1 MKKWSNLKLFVV
13 AGNYEEFQ
21 DFVIKK
27 RMKGFSYDFV
37 YIANA
42 DELRGMSTIRGFY
55 VGTYRQR
62 EDWAEI
68 RDAIAIIKAKENHV
82 VDDLDNINIIES
94 YQNETA

>member
-1 MKKWSNLKLFVV
+1 MSRLKLFVI

-55 VGTYRQR
+55 IGTYRQR
-62 EDWAEI
+62 EDWVQI
-68 RDAIAIIKAKENHV
+68 RDAIAMIKVKENAPV
-82 VDDLDNINIIES
+82 EEEID
-94 YQNETA
+94 A

>member
-1 MKKWSNLKLFVV
+1 MKLFVV

-27 RMKGFSYDFV
+27 RIKGFSYDFV
-37 YIANA
+37 YVSNRDTI
-42 DELRGMSTIRGFY
+42 RGLDTIRGFY
-55 VGTYRQR
+55 IGTYRQR

-82 VDDLDNINIIES
+82 VDDLDDINIIES
-94 YQNETA
+94 Y

>member
-27 RMKGFSYDFV
+27 RMKGFTYDFV

-55 VGTYRQR
+55 IGTYRDR
-62 EDWAEI
+62 SDWPEI
-68 RDAIAIIKAKENHV
+68 RDAIAIIKAKENALQ
-82 VDDLDNINIIES
+82 DDLTDLMVRL
-94 YQNETA
+94 

>member
-1 MKKWSNLKLFVV
+1 MSRLKLFVV

-21 DFVIKK
+21 DFVINK

-55 VGTYRQR
+55 VGSYRQR
-62 EDWAEI
+62 QDWVEL
-68 RDAIAIIKAKENHV
+68 RDAIAIIKAKENAV
-82 VDDLDNINIIES
+82 VEEKAD
-94 YQNETA
+94 A

>member
-27 RMKGFSYDFV
+27 RMKGFTYDFV

-55 VGTYRQR
+55 IGTYRDR
-62 EDWAEI
+62 SDWSEI

-82 VDDLDNINIIES
+82 QDDLTDLPL
-94 YQNETA
+94 

>member
-1 MKKWSNLKLFVV
+1 MSRLKLFVI
-13 AGNYEEFQ
+13 AGNYAEFQ

-27 RMKGFSYDFV
+27 RMKGFSYDFI

-82 VDDLDNINIIES
+82 VDDLDDINIIES

>member
-55 VGTYRQR
+55 IGTYRDR
-62 EDWAEI
+62 LDWPEI
-68 RDAIAIIKAKENHV
+68 RDTIAIIKAKENAPV
-82 VDDLDNINIIES
+82 EEMDN
-94 YQNETA
+94 A

>member
-1 MKKWSNLKLFVV
+1 MSRLKLFVV
-13 AGNYEEFQ
+13 AGNYAEFQ

-55 VGTYRQR
+55 VGSYRQR
-62 EDWAEI
+62 EDWVEI
-68 RDAIAIIKAKENHV
+68 RDAIAIIKAKENAPV
-82 VDDLDNINIIES
+82 EEEVD
-94 YQNETA
+94 A